1 MKRLGKYLTS
11 LTKPELEE
19 LKELLNLTDEEEKIF
34 IGLAKGYNV
43 SMIADKNNIS
53 DRTISRR
60 IEQIYEKIEK
70 LKEESELKKNVPICE
85 KYNLTIEEASAY
97 FNIGADRI
105 RDIAEEH
112 KSEMVIMV
120 GVKKLIRRKK
130 MEEYMEKI
138 MVV

>member
-1 MKRLGKYLTS
+1 MRLGKYLTS

-19 LKELLNLTDEEEKIF
+19 LKEALNLTDEESNVF
-34 IGLAKGYNV
+34 NGLVKGCNV
-43 SMIADKNNIS
+43 SMIADKYSMS
-53 DRTISRR
+53 DRTVSRK
-60 IEQIYEKIEK
+60 IEQIYGKIEK
-70 LKEESELKKNVPICE
+70 LKEKTDMKKNVPVCE
-85 KYNLTIEEASAY
+85 KYNLTVEEASAY

-105 RDIAEEH
+105 REIAEEH
-112 KSEMVIMV
+112 KNEMVIMV